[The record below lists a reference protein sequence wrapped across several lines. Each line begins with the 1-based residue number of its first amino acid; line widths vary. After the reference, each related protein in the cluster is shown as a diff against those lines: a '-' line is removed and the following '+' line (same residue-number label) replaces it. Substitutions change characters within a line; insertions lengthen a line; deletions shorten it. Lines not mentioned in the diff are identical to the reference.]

1 MPFTRSLLHFRVR
14 QLYALLGQKALDRVP
29 GNVCAEDYPRS
40 PELAPMVIPT
50 LIEECC

>member
-1 MPFTRSLLHFRVR
+1 MPFTRWLLHFRVR
-14 QLYALLGQKALDRVP
+14 QLYALLGQKALDRA

-40 PELAPMVIPT
+40 PELALMVIPT